1 MRLKE
6 IANKNAA
13 WNSVQHHLFHQT
25 DAKKYKRAT
34 LGMCRVS
41 ESIVDEKADAD
52 NKQLCIQEMGETDFI
67 IIICILIW
75 RKF

>member
-1 MRLKE
+1 MCLKE
-6 IANKNAA
+6 IANKNTA

-25 DAKKYKRAT
+25 DAKKYKRTT

-41 ESIVDEKADAD
+41 KSIVDAD
-52 NKQLCIQEMGETDFI
+52 NKQLCIQEMEEMDFI
-67 IIICILIW
+67 IIVRILIW